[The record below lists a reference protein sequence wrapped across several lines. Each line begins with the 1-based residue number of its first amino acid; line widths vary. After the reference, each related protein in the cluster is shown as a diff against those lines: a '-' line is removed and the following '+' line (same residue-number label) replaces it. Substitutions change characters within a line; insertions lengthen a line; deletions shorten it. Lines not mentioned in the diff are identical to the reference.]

1 MHPDGAF
8 HFNPAR
14 YDIPLRASADCS
26 DSNDKRIQRII
37 VSGNIGLQAADYG
50 CGCDQCIPARMRKAA
65 VSGQSRDFY
74 IEFICTGHPV
84 SR

>member
-1 MHPDGAF
+1 MIFCMPLSINFLPFGRMHPDGAF

-37 VSGNIGLQAADYG
+37 VSGNIGLQVADYG
-50 CGCDQCIPARMRKAA
+50 TRVATSASLPVCGRSP
-65 VSGQSRDFY
+65 
-74 IEFICTGHPV
+74 
-84 SR
+84 